1 MAMRIAP
8 AENHGLMRQGL
19 CPGSSAKNFKS
30 FENVS
35 IFARRSKQRSPGGRF
50 HPKGHLSASR
60 GRLLVENT
68 CPEGQWT
75 VFAEAFDDGG
85 MNGTTSPTHR
95 RSGRAFHKMRVEA
108 QGRAHNGKKFKES
121 CETVVVN
128 AHGGLLLLKHEID
141 NGEML
146 VLMNPETLEE
156 QECRVVYQGEPCEK
170 GQRIGVEFLT
180 PAPRF
185 WGLEF
190 SELATPGG
198 GDATAVH

>member
-1 MAMRIAP
+1 MA
-8 AENHGLMRQGL
+8 
-19 CPGSSAKNFKS
+19 
-30 FENVS
+30 
-35 IFARRSKQRSPGGRF
+35 
-50 HPKGHLSASR
+50 
-60 GRLLVENT
+60 NT
-68 CPEGQWT
+68 CPVGQWT
-75 VFAEAFDDGG
+75 LFLSTFDDDG
-85 MNGTTSPTHR
+85 MSETTATTRR
-95 RSGRAFHKMRVEA
+95 RSGRAFHKMRLQA

-146 VLMNPETLEE
+146 VLTNPETLEE
-156 QECRVVYQGEPCEK
+156 QECRVVYQGEPCQK

-190 SELATPGG
+190 GDVTSASSEPAAP
-198 GDATAVH
+198 H

>member
-1 MAMRIAP
+1 MRKPSEKSRLIITHRA
-8 AENHGLMRQGL
+8 QG
-19 CPGSSAKNFKS
+19 AKDVKT
-30 FENVS
+30 
-35 IFARRSKQRSPGGRF
+35 GR
-50 HPKGHLSASR
+50 
-60 GRLLVENT
+60 RLLVGNT
-68 CPEGQWT
+68 CPVGQFT
-75 VFAEAFDDGG
+75 MLREASDHDG
-85 MNGTTSPTHR
+85 MSEAAATTRR
-95 RSGRAFHKMRVEA
+95 RSGRAFHKMRLQA

-146 VLMNPETLEE
+146 ILTNPETLED

-190 SELATPGG
+190 GEIAATDQTTP
-198 GDATAVH
+198 DVQ

>member
-1 MAMRIAP
+1 MSEVTAASP
-8 AENHGLMRQGL
+8 
-19 CPGSSAKNFKS
+19 
-30 FENVS
+30 
-35 IFARRSKQRSPGGRF
+35 RRS
-50 HPKGHLSASR
+50 SR
-60 GRLLVENT
+60 
-68 CPEGQWT
+68 
-75 VFAEAFDDGG
+75 VF
-85 MNGTTSPTHR
+85 R
-95 RSGRAFHKMRVEA
+95 KMRVQA
-108 QGRAHNGKKFKES
+108 QGRGHNRKKFRET

-128 AHGGLLLLKHEID
+128 GHGGLLILKHEID

-146 VLMNPETLEE
+146 VLTNPETLED

-190 SELATPGG
+190 SELSTPGGG

>member
-1 MAMRIAP
+1 
-8 AENHGLMRQGL
+8 
-19 CPGSSAKNFKS
+19 
-30 FENVS
+30 
-35 IFARRSKQRSPGGRF
+35 
-50 HPKGHLSASR
+50 
-60 GRLLVENT
+60 LLVGNT
-68 CPEGQWT
+68 CPEDQWT
-75 VFAEAFDDGG
+75 VFAEAFDDDS
-85 MNGTTSPTHR
+85 MGTTSPTHR
-95 RSGRAFHKMRVEA
+95 RSGRALHRMRVEA

-128 AHGGLLLLKHEID
+128 AHGGLLMLKHEID
-141 NGEML
+141 NGEMI
-146 VLMNPETLEE
+146 VLTNPETLED

-190 SELATPGG
+190 SELSTPGGG